1 MLGCYIRFFGRATQY
16 SVWTELSNMIYLDNS
31 ATTRV
36 RDEVIE
42 EMLPYL
48 STYWGNP
55 SSIHSLGRK
64 SKEAIQQARERV
76 ALLLNCA
83 SDEIFFSSCG
93 TASNNAAILGRARFA
108 AANDHGRHL
117 ITTQIEH
124 PSVMGPCQ
132 YLQSQ
137 GWDVTYLPV
146 DREGF
151 ISLPDLEAAIKPQTS
166 IITVMWANNEIGTVQ
181 NIKGIAA
188 IAAEREIFFHT
199 DAVQVPGK
207 LSLDVTAVPISA
219 LGLSGHKFYAPKGIG
234 VLYLRKLQ
242 NIMPTIFGGGQE
254 MGILPGTEGLAN
266 IVAIGKAAEL
276 ARLELD
282 SAQASLT
289 RMSEIIFANLLKC
302 PDLAVTGAQSLEHRL
317 PGHASFNLPAVEGE
331 AIVMRAD
338 MKEICISSGSAC
350 HQGIIEP
357 SQVLK
362 AIGLSNN
369 QAMGSVRVS
378 AGRFNTE
385 EECIS
390 ASQTLTSI
398 LEKLSSKAKLNAK

>member
-1 MLGCYIRFFGRATQY
+1 MAAT
-16 SVWTELSNMIYLDNS
+16 SHRSFTDMIYLDNS

-36 RDEVIE
+36 REEVIE

-55 SSIHSLGRK
+55 SSIHSLGIK
-64 SKEAIQQARERV
+64 SKEAIQQAREEV
-76 ALLLNCA
+76 ALLLNCPN
-83 SDEIFFSSCG
+83 DEIFFSSCG
-93 TASNNAAILGRARFA
+93 TASNNAALLGRARFG
-108 AANDHGRHL
+108 AANGHGRHL

-132 YLQSQ
+132 YLQSR

-151 ISLPDLEAAIKPQTS
+151 ISLPELEAAIKPQTS
-166 IITVMWANNEIGTVQ
+166 MITVMWANNEIGTVQ
-181 NIKGIAA
+181 NIAEIAA
-188 IAAEREIFFHT
+188 IAAQREIFFHT

-207 LSLDVTAVPISA
+207 LPLDMTAVPVSSLA
-219 LGLSGHKFYAPKGIG
+219 LSGHKFYAPKGIG
-234 VLYLRKLQ
+234 ILYLRKLQ

-254 MGILPGTEGLAN
+254 MGILPGTEGVAN
-266 IVAIGKAAEL
+266 IVAIGKAAQL
-276 ARLELD
+276 ARVELE
-282 SAQASLT
+282 SARVKLT
-289 RMSEIIFANLLKC
+289 QMAEIIFQSLSNC
-302 PDLAVTGAQSLEHRL
+302 NDLAVTGPKSLERRL

-331 AIVMRAD
+331 AIVLRAD
-338 MKEICISSGSAC
+338 MKGICISSGSAC

-378 AGRFNTE
+378 CGRFNTE
-385 EECIS
+385 EECRS
-390 ASQTLTSI
+390 AAQALANI
-398 LEKLSSKAKLNAK
+398 LENLSSKAKIKAK